1 MHNEEPLLFSFTVF
15 PLGAGDDVSVPVSR
29 AVEIIAESGLDY
41 QVTGA
46 STLVEGAWDEVMPLL
61 ERCYHELTH
70 EHERVY
76 ADISVEFHA
85 GASGRLAGSVD
96 TVEDVLEREVK
107 RTP

>member
-1 MHNEEPLLFSFTVF
+1 MHDEGSLLFSFTIF
-15 PLGAGDDVSVPVSR
+15 PIGAGADVSASVSR
-29 AVEIIAESGLDY
+29 AVEIIAGSGLDY

-46 STLVEGAWDEVMPLL
+46 STLVEGGWSDVMPLL
-61 ERCYHELTH
+61 ERCYHELTR

-85 GASGRLAGSVD
+85 GASGRLATSVD
-96 TVEDVLEREVK
+96 TVEDVLGHEVK